1 MPLADPGLTQRRQ
14 QPVFDESQIA
24 AIVAYVSSLAGG
36 QGPAIPNVVTE
47 GANLADGRALFSANC
62 AACHGATGA
71 GAAVGGQF
79 IAPNLYQANAT
90 EVGEAVVSGPGAMP
104 VFNFPSNQL
113 NDLVAYVETL
123 RSPPH
128 PGGLAVAE
136 VGPVAEGFL
145 ALFVA
150 LITLLALARW
160 IARGSDDAPA
170 EVPPP
175 ASPGEG
181 STHA

>member
-1 MPLADPGLTQRRQ
+1 
-14 QPVFDESQIA
+14 
-24 AIVAYVSSLAGG
+24 
-36 QGPAIPNVVTE
+36 
-47 GANLADGRALFSANC
+47 
-62 AACHGATGA
+62 
-71 GAAVGGQF
+71 
-79 IAPNLYQANAT
+79 
-90 EVGEAVVSGPGAMP
+90 
-104 VFNFPSNQL
+104 NQL

-160 IARGSDDAPA
+160 IARGSDDSPSITSAESPA
-170 EVPPP
+170 EGTPH
-175 ASPGEG
+175 G
-181 STHA
+181 